1 MAFLRLGSIAVRPAV
16 LVVLSCLGWG
26 CTTAATTSRVK
37 EVASSGVAYGN
48 ALEGLL
54 AATEQTA
61 VDASSA
67 RALSQGQGVKTTS
80 SRARILEGQDKA
92 IEPLLSDFEKLRRHA
107 RLFKRYFQSLSDLA
121 DNAADESA
129 ARAVAGS
136 AEALEKL
143 GRELEASA
151 SLGSD
156 AKAALSKVTA
166 LVVQGVRE
174 QAIARELTARAS
186 VIDHQLAIHKELLL
200 ALRDK
205 LKSDTRDIYDVG
217 VKAPFEMDA
226 VRDPKDWMLQRRTY
240 LLVDRKIEAF
250 EKASDAASRLRTAWK
265 AYVENSAG
273 GATLTDLLRDVEAA
287 VALAESGKGSS

>member
-1 MAFLRLGSIAVRPAV
+1 MSILRHKSFACQALLALTLAFLAS
-16 LVVLSCLGWG
+16 G
-26 CTTAATTSRVK
+26 CATSATTSRVK

-54 AATEQTA
+54 ASTEQTA

-67 RALSQGQGVKTTS
+67 RALSQGQGVKTTTT
-80 SRARILEGQDKA
+80 RARILEGQDKA

-107 RLFKRYFQSLSDLA
+107 RLLRRYFQSLSELA

-136 AEALEKL
+136 AQALEKL
-143 GRELEASA
+143 GKELESSV
-151 SLGSD
+151 SLSSEVRDG
-156 AKAALSKVTA
+156 LSKVTA

-174 QAIARELTARAS
+174 QAISNELSARAS
-186 VIDHQLAIHKELLL
+186 VIDKQLAIEKELLL

-205 LKSDTRDIYDVG
+205 LKSDSRDIYDLG
-217 VKAPFEMDA
+217 VKAPFESDT
-226 VRDPKDWMLQRRTY
+226 VRDSKDWMLQRRTY

-250 EKASDAASRLRTAWK
+250 ERARDAASRLRAAWR
-265 AYVENSAG
+265 AYVEGKAAG
-273 GATLTDLLRDVEAA
+273 PSLTDLLNDVDTA
-287 VALAESGKGSS
+287 VALAESGKGS